1 MDIEFGDYTYVY
13 FFPQLLVAI
22 LAAAL
27 HIHVYIYIRMHG
39 CIKHGC
45 KHMRVV
51 LNYGA

>member
-1 MDIEFGDYTYVY
+1 MDIEFRDYTCVY

-27 HIHVYIYIRMHG
+27 HMYIYIRMHG